1 MAKIDFVNALKTA
14 QLERDIEQVYNNGIS
29 LYFPNVDIE
38 HPFACDGLITT
49 KEGEKLLKL
58 IIEYKFDE
66 NFISKYARAKVI
78 TQVIYYIKQIENAG
92 MILPNV
98 VLVGDKNECF
108 CFHTNCIIKY
118 LDFDCDWS
126 IAPSRAGLVNMDMV
140 NAITEDSE
148 VNPFVFDIREGFDF
162 ENVVEKIKEL
172 ACNVQRY
179 VHITEHNIATI
190 YETFLNRV
198 VRNQK
203 KLSSHDLV
211 GVFMGVIT
219 NGDEYYKH
227 PTKKNLLVTPKKNVE
242 IDSSAFDAFFSYFQ
256 RTYTPQEKNNFAAIA
271 DRLIEDTDRRN
282 SGDYF
287 TPTKY
292 TDFAHKMISEQLG
305 ENWKDEYVV
314 WDNCCYDDKTKVFTK
329 QGWKLFSE
337 LNDDDVIYSLNPFTM
352 VSEWVG
358 FSKRQIIP
366 YNGELLHF
374 ENTFIDLMVTPNHK
388 MFNVFVNRDLKRC
401 KTPRMNFFWSAEDT
415 FNFISRRNNINEIV
429 SSKLDIDDGND
440 YDFTIGKF
448 IGFYLGDGYTQY
460 LKDVPY
466 AINIQVSKERKIDY
480 IEKMIDE
487 IGLDVT
493 RTYVKRNDGVRKDS
507 ILFNIKFSK
516 NDIEFI
522 KPYIGNKAKDKCI
535 PLSEFDKMSRNKMKG
550 IIDGLLNSDAHKNET
565 KRDIESFRFAT
576 HSEQLMRDVER
587 LCIYVGYHS
596 KCHAWNRADRNSIE
610 YEVHICKEKETT
622 YLTSKHLSKEQYNGF
637 VYDVTL
643 NKNHILLVERNGK
656 KCFSGNCG
664 TGNLTR
670 DYRFG
675 ELYCST
681 LFDSELE
688 IGKRYNQEATK
699 FQFDFLN
706 DYFPMKGDLHKADSK
721 VPAGLIKALEE
732 DKPIVF
738 FLNPPYGKSTGAGG
752 KISSGVSDT
761 EVKKQMQKEKIEGSE
776 LLKQFLYR
784 ITKIKQS
791 YNLTN
796 CYIACFTSP
805 SWLIKPQS
813 KQFRKLF
820 LSEFEYLNG
829 IMFCASEFADCADN
843 WGITFNIW
851 KNGKQTDKNNFLHT
865 LTRRNES
872 GEVEIF
878 DTKVLYNF
886 DDSNVMTTTE
896 YINGANKG
904 KAKRNREIVVC
915 KDIKTMQY
923 EKITANVYDDYIC
936 CVKNCGNDVQPNQFT
951 CITDVQP
958 FGVGGR
964 LQLTKSN
971 ILESCV
977 SLAIRRLVSDEW
989 TIHNDMYDMNHE
1001 IPNSFKLDCLVWSI
1015 FASYCCG
1022 INIEGGRLNN
1032 EFFFMS
1038 KSDMEVLAN
1047 ENGNDVCYIGAHTS
1061 DERFVYSYLQA
1072 HRNELSAEAL
1082 QVLEKAEELVRVS
1095 FKYRAMFDEEKPEY
1109 QINNW
1114 DAGWYQIKG
1123 LLKMYCPDELKGFQ
1137 ELYKA
1142 LSDKMRPMVYELGF
1156 LKK

>member
-1 MAKIDFVNALKTA
+1 MIMTKIDFVKALQTA
-14 QLERDIEQVYNNGIS
+14 QLERDVEQVYNNGIS
-29 LYFPNVDIE
+29 LFFPNVDIE

-49 KEGEKLLKL
+49 KENDKLLKL

-66 NFISKYARAKVI
+66 NFISKFARAKVI

-118 LDFDCDWS
+118 LDYNCDWS
-126 IAPSRAGLVNMDMV
+126 IAPSRAGLVNLDMV
-140 NAITEDSE
+140 NAIAGDDE
-148 VNPFVFDIREGFDF
+148 VNPFVFDIKEGFDF

-179 VHITEHNIATI
+179 VHITDHNIATI
-190 YETFLNRV
+190 YDTFLNRV

-203 KLSSHDLV
+203 KMSSHDLV

-219 NGDEYYKH
+219 NGEEYYKH
-227 PTKKNLLVTPKKNVE
+227 PAKKNLLVTPNKNVE

-287 TPTKY
+287 TPTAY
-292 TDFAHKMISEQLG
+292 CDFAHKMISEQLG

-314 WDNCCYDDKTKVFTK
+314 YD
-329 QGWKLFSE
+329 
-337 LNDDDVIYSLNPFTM
+337 
-352 VSEWVG
+352 
-358 FSKRQIIP
+358 
-366 YNGELLHF
+366 
-374 ENTFIDLMVTPNHK
+374 
-388 MFNVFVNRDLKRC
+388 
-401 KTPRMNFFWSAEDT
+401 SA
-415 FNFISRRNNINEIV
+415 S
-429 SSKLDIDDGND
+429 G
-440 YDFTIGKF
+440 
-448 IGFYLGDGYTQY
+448 
-460 LKDVPY
+460 
-466 AINIQVSKERKIDY
+466 
-480 IEKMIDE
+480 
-487 IGLDVT
+487 
-493 RTYVKRNDGVRKDS
+493 
-507 ILFNIKFSK
+507 
-516 NDIEFI
+516 
-522 KPYIGNKAKDKCI
+522 
-535 PLSEFDKMSRNKMKG
+535 
-550 IIDGLLNSDAHKNET
+550 
-565 KRDIESFRFAT
+565 T
-576 HSEQLMRDVER
+576 H
-587 LCIYVGYHS
+587 
-596 KCHAWNRADRNSIE
+596 
-610 YEVHICKEKETT
+610 
-622 YLTSKHLSKEQYNGF
+622 
-637 VYDVTL
+637 
-643 NKNHILLVERNGK
+643 
-656 KCFSGNCG
+656 
-664 TGNLTR
+664 NLTR

-721 VPAGLIKALEE
+721 VPAGLLKALEK

-752 KISSGVSDT
+752 KISSGVSDS
-761 EVKKQMQKEKIEGSE
+761 EVKKQMQKVKIEGSE

-796 CYIACFTSP
+796 CYVACFTSP
-805 SWLIKPQS
+805 SWLIKPQG

-820 LSEFEYLNG
+820 LNEFEYING
-829 IMFCASEFADCADN
+829 TMFCASEFADCADN

-851 KNGKQTDKNNFLHT
+851 KNGKQADKNNFLHT

-886 DDSNVMTTTE
+886 DDTDAITTTE
-896 YINGANKG
+896 YINGANKS

-915 KDIKTMQY
+915 KDIKAMSY

-936 CVKNCGNDVQPNQFT
+936 CVRNNANDVQQNQVCFINDATPNM
-951 CITDVQP
+951 P
-958 FGVGGR
+958 GY
-964 LQLTKSN
+964 LQLTESN

-977 SLAIRRLVSDEW
+977 SLAIRRLISDEW

-1015 FASYCCG
+1015 FASYCCS

-1038 KSDMEVLAN
+1038 KSDMEVLGN
-1047 ENGNDVCYIGAHTS
+1047 ENGNDVCYIGARTS
-1061 DERFVYSYLQA
+1061 NERFVYSYLQA
-1072 HRNELSAEAL
+1072 HRNELSAAAL
-1082 QVLEKAEELVRVS
+1082 KVLEKAEELVRIS
-1095 FKYRAMFDEEKPEY
+1095 FKYRAMFDEENPEY

-1114 DAGWYQIKG
+1114 DCGWYQIKG
-1123 LLKMYCPDELKGFQ
+1123 LLKMYCHDELKGFQ